1 VDQEFWLS
9 PVPPDGAFAFVCSR
23 PAFGIDETRQLIE
36 HADLTVASTG
46 STTLC
51 AMQPINQEP
60 PPPPEPRLPRTG
72 WFG

>member
-1 VDQEFWLS
+1 V
-9 PVPPDGAFAFVCSR
+9 
-23 PAFGIDETRQLIE
+23 IETREIPVI
-36 HADLTVASTG
+36 AGNLTVASTG